1 MIRKDQE
8 DLIFHLISRHEQRHR
23 LDVHHPSDA
32 LVVRLGTRVER
43 EHDVDRL
50 LRLFEHHDGHRALIV
65 LGEDR
70 RVDEVHDVRM
80 RALGVELAEIW
91 GS

>member
-8 DLIFHLISRHEQRHR
+8 DLIFHLISRHEQWHR
-23 LDVHHPSDA
+23 LDLHDPSDA

-80 RALGVELAEIW
+80 RALGVELAEICR
-91 GS
+91 S